1 MISPKVVSKGRPK
14 GDTYYKEIASKYE
27 EKRKKQAW
35 WYVEQ
40 DQMAQLLDQLPDGMS
55 VVDIP
60 FGTGRFVPMYRKKGF
75 EIAGLDASEDM
86 ISTAQ
91 KILGSDFDGIDARV
105 GDAAALPFK
114 DKEFDLLVST
124 RFLRDI
130 VVFSVAKD
138 ILREFARITKK
149 YAIIQLG
156 HNRTTGFTPHENSP
170 MGGWLSEMELPSPC
184 YAFFEQTVFKGQ
196 IGHAFFQGQG
206 LRTQILYLRGGGL
219 PRRVAR

>member
-1 MISPKVVSKGRPK
+1 MISPNVVSKGRPK

-149 YAIIQLG
+149 YAIIRLG
-156 HNRTTGFTPHENSP
+156 RNRTTGFTPHENSP
-170 MGGWLSEMELPSPC
+170 MGGRLSEMELTKLLNS
-184 YAFFEQTVFKGQ
+184 YGFEVVEKRLVLQRNEEGTD
-196 IGHAFFQGQG
+196 IYH
-206 LRTQILYLRGGGL
+206 ILCKMA
-219 PRRVAR
+219 P

>member
-35 WYVEQ
+35 WHVEQ
-40 DQMAQLLDQLPDGMS
+40 DQMAQLLDQLPDGML

-75 EIAGLDASEDM
+75 EISGLDASEDM

-105 GDAAALPFK
+105 GDAA
-114 DKEFDLLVST
+114 
-124 RFLRDI
+124 
-130 VVFSVAKD
+130 
-138 ILREFARITKK
+138 
-149 YAIIQLG
+149 
-156 HNRTTGFTPHENSP
+156 
-170 MGGWLSEMELPSPC
+170 
-184 YAFFEQTVFKGQ
+184 
-196 IGHAFFQGQG
+196 
-206 LRTQILYLRGGGL
+206 
-219 PRRVAR
+219 

>member
-14 GDTYYKEIASKYE
+14 GDRYYKEIASKYE

-35 WYVEQ
+35 WHVEQ

-91 KILGSDFDGIDARV
+91 KIL
-105 GDAAALPFK
+105 
-114 DKEFDLLVST
+114 
-124 RFLRDI
+124 
-130 VVFSVAKD
+130 SV
-138 ILREFARITKK
+138 
-149 YAIIQLG
+149 
-156 HNRTTGFTPHENSP
+156 
-170 MGGWLSEMELPSPC
+170 LSR
-184 YAFFEQTVFKGQ
+184 AV
-196 IGHAFFQGQG
+196 
-206 LRTQILYLRGGGL
+206 
-219 PRRVAR
+219 